1 MSHIKDD
8 VERIHIKIHQ
18 SHVRKNIEPENVL
31 CKKAKTNLRV
41 ILIQTRSFTICN
53 NAKCEYFILEWTT

>member
-8 VERIHIKIHQ
+8 VERIHIKVHQ

-41 ILIQTRSFTICN
+41 ILMQTRSFNICN
-53 NAKCEYFILEWTT
+53 NG